1 MDVGVILQLER
12 NWLETEKGPWSAVE
26 DEKMGSLLSPEQ
38 ECKVREGR

>member
-1 MDVGVILQLER
+1 MDVGVILQLEGKR
-12 NWLETEKGPWSAVE
+12 LEKGPWSAVE